1 MSKAYEM
8 ISESL
13 NEIIQ
18 DLEETGGKNLNRE
31 IISHKQADEKISEKK
46 TTLNMEN
53 FFEGG
58 ADAEAV

>member
-46 TTLNMEN
+46 TTIYVSYHYSTSSMHCQ
-53 FFEGG
+53 
-58 ADAEAV
+58 